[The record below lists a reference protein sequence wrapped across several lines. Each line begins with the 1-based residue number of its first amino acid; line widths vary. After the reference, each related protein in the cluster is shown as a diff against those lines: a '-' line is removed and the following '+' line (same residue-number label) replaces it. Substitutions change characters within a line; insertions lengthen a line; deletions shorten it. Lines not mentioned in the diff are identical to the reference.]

1 MTDQRETIQQ
11 AIREIRHEGYKAAGL
26 HAVVDAVAVF
36 LLVNLGVLV
45 FGVSLEPVGPL
56 DGSTVLAAGIGL
68 LAFAVEFRLRVY
80 FYTVEQFEAANP
92 EVSEA
97 LRTARDAAE
106 DADLSPMARRLYDDV
121 ITKLQRTS
129 AAGFVDT
136 RWLGGSV
143 VVTLLVSVLTI
154 QAAVAG
160 ITLTPAA
167 GPPSN
172 DTGNGTG
179 PAGGP
184 VSSTDNGDSRLQDG
198 DSVLGEP
205 KDVDQGTDDLAANI
219 SAGRGGEEGDEEHSY
234 DDSGFVADSDP
245 VAAQRAGFDAERNLG
260 DADLVREYNLRLN
273 ARDSDD

>member
-1 MTDQRETIQQ
+1 MTDQRETIQE
-11 AIREIRHEGYKAAGL
+11 AIREIRREGYKAAGM

-45 FGVSLEPVGPL
+45 AGVSLPPVGPI
-56 DGSTVLAAGIGL
+56 DGSTVLAAVVGL
-68 LAFAVEFRLRVY
+68 LAFGVEFGLRVHY
-80 FYTVEQFEAANP
+80 YTVERFEATNP
-92 EVSEA
+92 EVAEA

-106 DADLSPMARRLYDDV
+106 AADGSPMAARLYDDV
-121 ITKLQRTS
+121 IAKLKGTS

-143 VVTLLVSVLTI
+143 VVVLLVSVLTI

-160 ITLTPAA
+160 ISLGPAA
-167 GPPSN
+167 GPPAN
-172 DTGNGTG
+172 ETDERT
-179 PAGGP
+179 PGGP

-198 DSVLGEP
+198 DDVLGEP
-205 KDVDQGTDDLAANI
+205 KDVDRGDDDLSTNI
-219 SAGRGGEEGDEEHSY
+219 SAGRGGQEGDEEHAY
-234 DDSGFVADSDP
+234 DDSGFVADTDP
-245 VAAQRAGFDAERNLG
+245 VAAQRAGYDAEQNLG